1 MAGKGGPLRLV
12 TFAHGGR
19 ARIGAIDAG
28 EVVDLSRA
36 APQLPT
42 EMTALLAKGEA
53 ALDGARR
60 AVEGGAGRLALESVA
75 LRSPLLRP
83 PKILA
88 VGLNYRDH
96 IAEAGLGTPSVPM
109 IFNKQSTSVTGP
121 TDPIQLPRVSDK
133 VDYEGE
139 LAVVIGRRCRHV
151 PREKAL
157 DVIAG
162 YAVANDVSVRDWQ
175 MRVPTFTMGKSWDTH
190 CPLGPWITTRD
201 EIPDPHA
208 LELRTWVNG
217 ELRQH
222 SNTRHLLFDAFDLI
236 EHLSTAFTLEPGD
249 VISTGTPGGV
259 GSAMDPR
266 RYLKPGDVVRVAIEG
281 LGELENPCIPEPP
294 PTRC

>member
-1 MAGKGGPLRLV
+1 MKLA
-12 TFAHGGR
+12 TFSHGGR
-19 ARIGAIDAG
+19 TRIGVLDG
-28 EVVDLSRA
+28 DEMVDLSLA
-36 APQLPT
+36 APQLPN
-42 EMTALLAKGEA
+42 EMTAFLAS
-53 ALDGARR
+53 GAVAMER
-60 AVEGGAGRLALESVA
+60 ASQAVASGSGRLARNDVA

-88 VGLNYRDH
+88 VGLNYKDH
-96 IAEAGLGTPSVPM
+96 IAEAGMDTPTIPM

-121 TDPIQLPRVSDK
+121 TDPIHIPRASDK

-139 LAVVIGRRCRHV
+139 LAVVIGQRCRHV
-151 PREKAL
+151 QREEAP

-259 GSAMDPR
+259 GSTLNPR
-266 RYLKPGDVVRVAIEG
+266 QYLKPGDVVKVAIEG
-281 LGELENPCIPEPP
+281 LGEIENPCIAEPGLAG
-294 PTRC
+294 